1 MKKLKQIIIAA
12 LLSQS
17 LCSTVAFASS
27 SYAQFK
33 IEVAPP
39 TFVLPQFTGPYTE
52 KEANIA
58 PEELETAERL
68 KSLLEQGKRE
78 QVLKELEAFY
88 EIELSVAMIMLKA
101 QLYFAL
107 EDYDKAEKAYLS
119 SLSRSPQLIRAHSD
133 LGQLYLL
140 KGELEKAREHFS
152 NAISYGSQDALI
164 YGQLAYLN
172 LSLYGP
178 YSAISAYQQA
188 LTLEPTQEQW
198 QQGLFIALTQAKMYP
213 AAQALLSELI
223 AKHPNDHKLWLNQAI
238 LKLELNNN
246 VEALASLEMAILLG
260 NEQQS
265 NYKIAAQLHMQLDSF
280 DRAVELISFHLN
292 NFDLEMNSL
301 NTYLT
306 WLGQRGLW
314 SQSQKILSSLES
326 KLPAMSAPKQSI
338 IYLHHALIAKQLN
351 KKIQTVESFQ
361 LAIEKNPNNG
371 KALLEYAN
379 YLTSDKQ
386 FTKAETLLLRAEALN
401 ESKKEA
407 MLARA
412 QLYVDL
418 QNYQAAL
425 KTLKSVANR
434 YTETKGIWQQIALIE
449 NIIQTRKQQE
459 I

>member
-1 MKKLKQIIIAA
+1 
-12 LLSQS
+12 
-17 LCSTVAFASS
+17 
-27 SYAQFK
+27 
-33 IEVAPP
+33 
-39 TFVLPQFTGPYTE
+39 
-52 KEANIA
+52 
-58 PEELETAERL
+58 
-68 KSLLEQGKRE
+68 
-78 QVLKELEAFY
+78 
-88 EIELSVAMIMLKA
+88 
-101 QLYFAL
+101 
-107 EDYDKAEKAYLS
+107 
-119 SLSRSPQLIRAHSD
+119 
-133 LGQLYLL
+133 
-140 KGELEKAREHFS
+140 
-152 NAISYGSQDALI
+152 
-164 YGQLAYLN
+164 
-172 LSLYGP
+172 
-178 YSAISAYQQA
+178 
-188 LTLEPTQEQW
+188 
-198 QQGLFIALTQAKMYP
+198 
-213 AAQALLSELI
+213 
-223 AKHPNDHKLWLNQAI
+223 
-238 LKLELNNN
+238 
-246 VEALASLEMAILLG
+246 
-260 NEQQS
+260 
-265 NYKIAAQLHMQLDSF
+265 MQLDSF

-326 KLPAMSAPKQSI
+326 KLPAMPAPKQSI